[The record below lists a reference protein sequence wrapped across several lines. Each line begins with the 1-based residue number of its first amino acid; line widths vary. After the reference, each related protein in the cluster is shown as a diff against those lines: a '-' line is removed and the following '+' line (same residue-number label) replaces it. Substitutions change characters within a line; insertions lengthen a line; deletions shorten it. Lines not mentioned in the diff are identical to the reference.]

1 MAEVTEHPRHNLSSA
16 RSSHFANYLR
26 CTDFV
31 GVVQEASWS
40 CSGWLPVQKLP
51 SFRSVISPFLLV
63 SSFYKVWTISKVIGV
78 LLVSLAPQGVTL
90 ELVLL
95 FALSVSSACS
105 LNPQQELRALI
116 TSSVCVYILRR
127 AVNNFKCND
136 RYPVE
141 PLLITRVNPQ
151 TLT

>member
-1 MAEVTEHPRHNLSSA
+1 M
-16 RSSHFANYLR
+16 
-26 CTDFV
+26 
-31 GVVQEASWS
+31 
-40 CSGWLPVQKLP
+40 
-51 SFRSVISPFLLV
+51 
-63 SSFYKVWTISKVIGV
+63 

-105 LNPQQELRALI
+105 LNPQQDLRALI